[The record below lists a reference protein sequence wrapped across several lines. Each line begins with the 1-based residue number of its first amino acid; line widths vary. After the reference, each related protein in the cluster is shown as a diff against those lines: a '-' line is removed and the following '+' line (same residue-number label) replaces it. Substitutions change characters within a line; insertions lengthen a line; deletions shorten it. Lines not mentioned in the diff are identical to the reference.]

1 MIKINLEKELLNTNI
16 RLIEKND
23 SLLLNEYEKQKELD
37 IDILTRIGLNNTID
51 KGLKLE
57 NKIKLNDL
65 QLEKFDKTKIFN
77 KKQIEK
83 ICNKYYLKFLEASYY
98 SGTIDKELPN
108 KIVEFEDTFNVICSK
123 GRSFILAPKS
133 SFLLEEKP
141 KDPLFFY
148 KINEENYYLIHKW
161 GDDLNIFNRIK
172 SVLSKPIPTLIL
184 FLVFL
189 CFIFIIFNDIFIR
202 FLITLISSVSFFV
215 GNMKSIYENDTFL
228 TLYKKN
234 DPFTYYK

>member
-1 MIKINLEKELLNTNI
+1 MIKINLEKELINTNI

-65 QLEKFDKTKIFN
+65 QLEKFDKTKIF
-77 KKQIEK
+77 
-83 ICNKYYLKFLEASYY
+83 NKYYLKFLEASYY

-189 CFIFIIFNDIFIR
+189 CFIFIIFNDSTIR

-215 GNMKSIYENDTFL
+215 GNMKTIHDNEIFL

-234 DPFTYYK
+234 EPFTYYK